1 MVPGV
6 IVIGDDFPFSA
17 RNAKTGRDHTVAP
30 TATFT
35 WQLVDE
41 LTRDEIDTGGL
52 TIYDEPTASFEGY
65 VPAATTSDLTAGR
78 EYALRVRMTIAGKTT
93 TRAAKL
99 RAVYDV
105 EDAGVD
111 PVT

>member
-1 MVPGV
+1 MAPGV

-17 RNAKTGRDHTVAP
+17 RNAKTGRDHTVSP

-35 WQLVDE
+35 WELVDL
-41 LTRDEIDTGGL
+41 LTRDEIETGGL
-52 TIYDEPTASFEGY
+52 TLYDAPTASFEGY
-65 VPAATTSDLTAGR
+65 VPAATTEDLTVGR
-78 EYALRVRMTIAGKTT
+78 EYVLRVRMTIAGKTT
-93 TRAAKL
+93 TRSSKL

-105 EDAGVD
+105 EDAGVE